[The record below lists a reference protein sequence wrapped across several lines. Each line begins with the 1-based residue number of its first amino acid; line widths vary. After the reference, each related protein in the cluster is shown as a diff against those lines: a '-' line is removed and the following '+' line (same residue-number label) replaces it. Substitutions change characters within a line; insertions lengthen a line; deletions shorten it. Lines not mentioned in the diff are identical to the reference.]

1 MDIKKELGEKIKR
14 LRKKSGFT
22 QEKLAEIIN
31 ISSRNLSNIEL
42 GLSYPKPETLEKIIE
57 TLDISTNKLF
67 ETEHLKTDD
76 ELVNRI
82 NLYINSAKSNRP
94 KLELIYT
101 ILRDL
106 CEET

>member
-57 TLDISTNKLF
+57 TLDIPTNKLF

-82 NLYINSAKSNRP
+82 NLYINSAKNNRP
-94 KLELIYT
+94 KLELIYK

>member
-94 KLELIYT
+94 KLELIYK

>member
-82 NLYINSAKSNRP
+82 NLYINSAKNNRP
-94 KLELIYT
+94 KLELIYK